1 MSPEKDDTIESSEKK
16 ALKRLSKKLD
26 AIGWSL
32 LFIWIGIVMITGFET
47 GIMLLGIGLIVL
59 GGQASRKYFQLK
71 VEKFWIIV
79 GLLFLGG
86 GLWGISG
93 LNAPFA
99 AIVLI
104 LAGVLILF
112 STLRKQDSKHTDDE
126 DISEELTK

>member
-1 MSPEKDDTIESSEKK
+1 MEEPEKKER
-16 ALKRLSKKLD
+16 KRLSKKLD

-32 LFIWIGIVMITGFET
+32 LFIWIGLVLITGFET
-47 GIMLLGIGLIVL
+47 GVMLLGIGLIIL
-59 GGQASRKYFQLK
+59 GGQAGRKYFQLK
-71 VEKFWIIV
+71 VEKFWLIV

-99 AIVLI
+99 AVVLI

-112 STLRKQDSKHTDDE
+112 STLRKQDSKKTDDE
-126 DISEELTK
+126 DIPDESTKET